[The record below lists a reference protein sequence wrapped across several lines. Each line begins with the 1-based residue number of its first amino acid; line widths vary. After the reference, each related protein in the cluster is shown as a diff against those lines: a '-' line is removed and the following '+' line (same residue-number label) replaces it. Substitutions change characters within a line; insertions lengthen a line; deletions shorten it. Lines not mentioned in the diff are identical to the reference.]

1 VGIIHVEQLNN
12 ADYTG
17 AELLSGASNLQL
29 SYLFPTEPPLIH
41 LPSD

>member
-1 VGIIHVEQLNN
+1 MHAKQLNN
-12 ADYTG
+12 ANYTG

-29 SYLFPTEPPLIH
+29 SHLFPTEPPLIR